1 MALFSF
7 FGCGSRTPD
16 YPTDVVTF
24 GNDEQIK
31 FTFFKHAS
39 FCITYG
45 DRFEQHHIYIDP
57 VAEYAQYAHLPKAD
71 AVLITHSHSDHF
83 DRTAVDDVT
92 TRKSVIIC
100 DKTTAEAFD
109 GEPVVMTPGMK
120 TQLDGGIVIEAVA
133 AYNTSEGHTDF
144 HPKAREDNGYIIRLD
159 GLNIYVA
166 GDTEPTEEML
176 ALESIDIAFLPVNQP
191 YTMTVEQAVTAIKA
205 IKPRIFYPY
214 HYGEVDKKTD
224 IERLKNEL
232 ADITDVRVFP
242 ME

>member
-144 HPKAREDNGYIIRLD
+144 HPKAREDNGYIIRLE

-176 ALESIDIAFLPVNQP
+176 ALEGIDIAFLPVNQP